1 MENSIELL
9 HIIRNVMYS
18 MTSNALLTKT
28 SHPLNHGKVNKTAQL
43 CVAGDA
49 VEI

>member
-1 MENSIELL
+1 
-9 HIIRNVMYS
+9 MYS

-49 VEI
+49 VETQLSVQFIYKATTVG